1 MDQLHHLE
9 FRPIMSGISSG
20 IKGGSNVRHYC
31 PKHPYAADRGGVCS
45 FCAKK
50 LEMPYVSWWVVEEW
64 IGDTANQAAG
74 TVVGGHLFVC
84 SNCLWVRGGFLEDLE
99 HLAELNGYP
108 R

>member
-1 MDQLHHLE
+1 
-9 FRPIMSGISSG
+9 
-20 IKGGSNVRHYC
+20 VRHYC

-108 R
+108 RASMRQDTPCVAGGLPVADGGRDC